1 MAYCMYLRKSRA
13 DKDYENSSTE
23 AILNRHEKALL
34 ELAQNNNYKI
44 SQIFREVVSGET
56 LSQRPEMQ
64 KLLAQ
69 VENNMY
75 DGVLVMEVERLA
87 RGNSVDQGIIAQAF
101 KYSNTLIITPT
112 KVYDPQN
119 EFDEEYFE
127 FGLFMS
133 RREYKTINRRLNAG
147 RLASCKEGKFV
158 GSITPYGYSKEK
170 LKNQKGYKLV
180 PDLEESKVLKLIFEL
195 YTNSMGIRNICKY
208 LDSLGIKPRN
218 SQNWSTSTI
227 RDILKN
233 PVYTGKILWHKT
245 YSTKTTKDGIVKS
258 KRHRN
263 KDNFYTFDGI
273 HSPLISDDIFQKA
286 QNILLQNS
294 HTPVNN
300 LLLKNP
306 FAGILYCNLCGK
318 AIVRRLVNNKYQ
330 YLMCNN
336 PNCQNNST
344 DLKAIEKYILNSI
357 QKYFNY
363 TVDFSN
369 YERKDNS
376 TELFY
381 IDRELKKLTL
391 QLNNIFDL
399 LEQKW
404 KGEKLVIPSIIIA
417 MVWQAVGYY
426 MVMYMAS
433 MSSVPASL
441 YESANLDGAGRLTQ
455 FFQITIPLVWTN
467 IRTTLTFFI
476 ISTINMAFL
485 FVKAMTSGGPNGAS
499 DVALNYMYSQKDAGL
514 YGYSMAI
521 GVVIFLFSFALSA
534 CVNRATSREPLEF

>member
-318 AIVRRLVNNKYQ
+318 AIVRRLVNNTYQ

-399 LEQKW
+399 LEQKIYNRETFLER
-404 KGEKLVIPSIIIA
+404 KQVLEENINILNSQKEKILSNTPQLNSID
-417 MVWQAVGYY
+417 
-426 MVMYMAS
+426 S
-433 MSSVPASL
+433 P
-441 YESANLDGAGRLTQ
+441 
-455 FFQITIPLVWTN
+455 ITILELYNRLEDIKSKNRLLKN
-467 IRTTLTFFI
+467 IFSKI
-476 ISTINMAFL
+476 YYSKIDNNIEITI
-485 FVKAMTSGGPNGAS
+485 
-499 DVALNYMYSQKDAGL
+499 YSK
-514 YGYSMAI
+514 I
-521 GVVIFLFSFALSA
+521 PIK
-534 CVNRATSREPLEF
+534 

>member
-180 PDLEESKVLKLIFEL
+180 PNLEESKVLKLIFEL

-233 PVYTGKILWHKT
+233 PVYTGKILWNKT

-273 HSPLISDDIFQKA
+273 HSPLISDDTFQKA

-318 AIVRRLVNNKYQ
+318 AIVRRFVNNKYQ

-399 LEQKW
+399 LEQKIYNRETFLER
-404 KGEKLVIPSIIIA
+404 KQVLEENINILNSQKEKILSNTPQLNSID
-417 MVWQAVGYY
+417 
-426 MVMYMAS
+426 S
-433 MSSVPASL
+433 P
-441 YESANLDGAGRLTQ
+441 
-455 FFQITIPLVWTN
+455 ITILELYNRLEN
-467 IRTTLTFFI
+467 IKSKNQLLKNIFSKI
-476 ISTINMAFL
+476 YYSKIDNNIEITI
-485 FVKAMTSGGPNGAS
+485 
-499 DVALNYMYSQKDAGL
+499 YSK
-514 YGYSMAI
+514 I
-521 GVVIFLFSFALSA
+521 PIK
-534 CVNRATSREPLEF
+534 

>member
-233 PVYTGKILWHKT
+233 PVYTGKILWRKT

-273 HSPLISDDIFQKA
+273 HIPLISDDIFQKA

-399 LEQKW
+399 LEQKIYNRETFLER
-404 KGEKLVIPSIIIA
+404 KQVLEENINILNSHKEKILSNTPQLNSID
-417 MVWQAVGYY
+417 
-426 MVMYMAS
+426 S
-433 MSSVPASL
+433 P
-441 YESANLDGAGRLTQ
+441 
-455 FFQITIPLVWTN
+455 ITILELYNRLEN
-467 IRTTLTFFI
+467 IKSKNQLLKNIFSKI
-476 ISTINMAFL
+476 YYSKIDNNIEITI
-485 FVKAMTSGGPNGAS
+485 
-499 DVALNYMYSQKDAGL
+499 YSK
-514 YGYSMAI
+514 I
-521 GVVIFLFSFALSA
+521 PIK
-534 CVNRATSREPLEF
+534 

>member
-195 YTNSMGIRNICKY
+195 YTNSMGIRNIC
-208 LDSLGIKPRN
+208 
-218 SQNWSTSTI
+218 
-227 RDILKN
+227 
-233 PVYTGKILWHKT
+233 
-245 YSTKTTKDGIVKS
+245 
-258 KRHRN
+258 
-263 KDNFYTFDGI
+263 
-273 HSPLISDDIFQKA
+273 
-286 QNILLQNS
+286 
-294 HTPVNN
+294 
-300 LLLKNP
+300 
-306 FAGILYCNLCGK
+306 
-318 AIVRRLVNNKYQ
+318 
-330 YLMCNN
+330 
-336 PNCQNNST
+336 
-344 DLKAIEKYILNSI
+344 
-357 QKYFNY
+357 
-363 TVDFSN
+363 
-369 YERKDNS
+369 
-376 TELFY
+376 
-381 IDRELKKLTL
+381 
-391 QLNNIFDL
+391 
-399 LEQKW
+399 
-404 KGEKLVIPSIIIA
+404 
-417 MVWQAVGYY
+417 
-426 MVMYMAS
+426 
-433 MSSVPASL
+433 
-441 YESANLDGAGRLTQ
+441 
-455 FFQITIPLVWTN
+455 
-467 IRTTLTFFI
+467 
-476 ISTINMAFL
+476 
-485 FVKAMTSGGPNGAS
+485 
-499 DVALNYMYSQKDAGL
+499 
-514 YGYSMAI
+514 
-521 GVVIFLFSFALSA
+521 
-534 CVNRATSREPLEF
+534 

>member
-180 PDLEESKVLKLIFEL
+180 PDLEESKVLKLIA
-195 YTNSMGIRNICKY
+195 
-208 LDSLGIKPRN
+208 
-218 SQNWSTSTI
+218 ST
-227 RDILKN
+227 L
-233 PVYTGKILWHKT
+233 
-245 YSTKTTKDGIVKS
+245 IV
-258 KRHRN
+258 
-263 KDNFYTFDGI
+263 
-273 HSPLISDDIFQKA
+273 
-286 QNILLQNS
+286 
-294 HTPVNN
+294 
-300 LLLKNP
+300 
-306 FAGILYCNLCGK
+306 
-318 AIVRRLVNNKYQ
+318 
-330 YLMCNN
+330 
-336 PNCQNNST
+336 
-344 DLKAIEKYILNSI
+344 
-357 QKYFNY
+357 
-363 TVDFSN
+363 
-369 YERKDNS
+369 
-376 TELFY
+376 
-381 IDRELKKLTL
+381 
-391 QLNNIFDL
+391 
-399 LEQKW
+399 
-404 KGEKLVIPSIIIA
+404 
-417 MVWQAVGYY
+417 
-426 MVMYMAS
+426 
-433 MSSVPASL
+433 
-441 YESANLDGAGRLTQ
+441 
-455 FFQITIPLVWTN
+455 
-467 IRTTLTFFI
+467 
-476 ISTINMAFL
+476 
-485 FVKAMTSGGPNGAS
+485 
-499 DVALNYMYSQKDAGL
+499 
-514 YGYSMAI
+514 
-521 GVVIFLFSFALSA
+521 
-534 CVNRATSREPLEF
+534 

>member
-195 YTNSMGIRNICKY
+195 YTNSMGIRNICK
-208 LDSLGIKPRN
+208 
-218 SQNWSTSTI
+218 
-227 RDILKN
+227 
-233 PVYTGKILWHKT
+233 
-245 YSTKTTKDGIVKS
+245 
-258 KRHRN
+258 
-263 KDNFYTFDGI
+263 
-273 HSPLISDDIFQKA
+273 
-286 QNILLQNS
+286 
-294 HTPVNN
+294 
-300 LLLKNP
+300 
-306 FAGILYCNLCGK
+306 
-318 AIVRRLVNNKYQ
+318 
-330 YLMCNN
+330 
-336 PNCQNNST
+336 
-344 DLKAIEKYILNSI
+344 
-357 QKYFNY
+357 
-363 TVDFSN
+363 
-369 YERKDNS
+369 
-376 TELFY
+376 
-381 IDRELKKLTL
+381 
-391 QLNNIFDL
+391 
-399 LEQKW
+399 
-404 KGEKLVIPSIIIA
+404 
-417 MVWQAVGYY
+417 
-426 MVMYMAS
+426 
-433 MSSVPASL
+433 
-441 YESANLDGAGRLTQ
+441 
-455 FFQITIPLVWTN
+455 
-467 IRTTLTFFI
+467 
-476 ISTINMAFL
+476 
-485 FVKAMTSGGPNGAS
+485 
-499 DVALNYMYSQKDAGL
+499 
-514 YGYSMAI
+514 
-521 GVVIFLFSFALSA
+521 
-534 CVNRATSREPLEF
+534 

>member
-273 HSPLISDDIFQKA
+273 HSPLISDDTFQKA

-294 HTPVNN
+294 HPPVNN

-306 FAGILYCNLCGK
+306 LAGILYCNLCEK
-318 AIVRRLVNNKYQ
+318 AIVRRFVNNKYQ

-336 PNCQNNST
+336 PNCQNNTT
-344 DLKAIEKYILNSI
+344 DLKTIEKYILNSI

-399 LEQKW
+399 LEQKIYN
-404 KGEKLVIPSIIIA
+404 KETFLERKQVLEENINILNSQKEKILSNTPQLNSID
-417 MVWQAVGYY
+417 
-426 MVMYMAS
+426 S
-433 MSSVPASL
+433 P
-441 YESANLDGAGRLTQ
+441 
-455 FFQITIPLVWTN
+455 ITILELYNRLEDIKYKNQLLKN
-467 IRTTLTFFI
+467 IFSKI
-476 ISTINMAFL
+476 YYSKIDNNIEITI
-485 FVKAMTSGGPNGAS
+485 
-499 DVALNYMYSQKDAGL
+499 YSK
-514 YGYSMAI
+514 I
-521 GVVIFLFSFALSA
+521 PIK
-534 CVNRATSREPLEF
+534 

>member
-195 YTNSMGIRNICKY
+195 YT
-208 LDSLGIKPRN
+208 
-218 SQNWSTSTI
+218 
-227 RDILKN
+227 
-233 PVYTGKILWHKT
+233 
-245 YSTKTTKDGIVKS
+245 
-258 KRHRN
+258 
-263 KDNFYTFDGI
+263 
-273 HSPLISDDIFQKA
+273 
-286 QNILLQNS
+286 
-294 HTPVNN
+294 
-300 LLLKNP
+300 
-306 FAGILYCNLCGK
+306 
-318 AIVRRLVNNKYQ
+318 
-330 YLMCNN
+330 
-336 PNCQNNST
+336 
-344 DLKAIEKYILNSI
+344 
-357 QKYFNY
+357 
-363 TVDFSN
+363 
-369 YERKDNS
+369 
-376 TELFY
+376 
-381 IDRELKKLTL
+381 KK
-391 QLNNIFDL
+391 
-399 LEQKW
+399 
-404 KGEKLVIPSIIIA
+404 
-417 MVWQAVGYY
+417 QA
-426 MVMYMAS
+426 
-433 MSSVPASL
+433 
-441 YESANLDGAGRLTQ
+441 
-455 FFQITIPLVWTN
+455 
-467 IRTTLTFFI
+467 
-476 ISTINMAFL
+476 
-485 FVKAMTSGGPNGAS
+485 
-499 DVALNYMYSQKDAGL
+499 
-514 YGYSMAI
+514 
-521 GVVIFLFSFALSA
+521 
-534 CVNRATSREPLEF
+534 

>member
-23 AILNRHEKALL
+23 TILNRHEKALL
-34 ELAQNNNYKI
+34 ELAQKNNYTI
-44 SQIFREVVSGET
+44 SEIFREVVSGET

-64 KLLAQ
+64 KLLTQ

-158 GSITPYGYSKEK
+158 GSLTPYGYSKEK

-273 HSPLISDDIFQKA
+273 HSPLISDDTFQKA

-294 HTPVNN
+294 HPPVNN

-306 FAGILYCNLCGK
+306 LAGILYCNLCGK
-318 AIVRRLVNNKYQ
+318 AIVRRFVNNKYQ

-336 PNCQNNST
+336 PNCQNSTT
-344 DLKAIEKYILNSI
+344 DLKTIENCILNVI
-357 QKYFNY
+357 ENYFNY
-363 TVDFSN
+363 TIFPTAF
-369 YERKDNS
+369 EKEDNS
-376 TELFY
+376 NELFY
-381 IDRELKKLTL
+381 INKEINKLKL
-391 QLNNIFDL
+391 QLNNIFNL
-399 LEQKW
+399 LEQKVYSKETFLERKQLLEKNIEILTLQ
-404 KGEKLVIPSIIIA
+404 KGKFENN
-417 MVWQAVGYY
+417 
-426 MVMYMAS
+426 
-433 MSSVPASL
+433 
-441 YESANLDGAGRLTQ
+441 ANKTNPIDTP
-455 FFQITIPLVWTN
+455 ITILELYNKLNDIKSKNQLLQN
-467 IRTTLTFFI
+467 IFSKI
-476 ISTINMAFL
+476 YYSKIDNNIEITI
-485 FVKAMTSGGPNGAS
+485 
-499 DVALNYMYSQKDAGL
+499 YSK
-514 YGYSMAI
+514 I
-521 GVVIFLFSFALSA
+521 PIK
-534 CVNRATSREPLEF
+534 

>member
-158 GSITPYGYSKEK
+158 GSVTPYGYAKEK

-180 PDLEESKVLKLIFEL
+180 PDPDESKVLELIFDL
-195 YTNSMGIRNICKY
+195 YTNSIGLRNICKH

-218 SQNWSTSTI
+218 SENWSTSTI

-263 KDNFYTFDGI
+263 KDNFYTFNGI
-273 HSPLISDDIFQKA
+273 HSPLISDDTFQKA

-318 AIVRRLVNNKYQ
+318 AIVRRFVNNKYQ

-399 LEQKW
+399 LEQKIYNRTFLER
-404 KGEKLVIPSIIIA
+404 KQVLEENINILNSHKEKILSNTPQLNSID
-417 MVWQAVGYY
+417 
-426 MVMYMAS
+426 S
-433 MSSVPASL
+433 P
-441 YESANLDGAGRLTQ
+441 
-455 FFQITIPLVWTN
+455 ITILELYNRLEN
-467 IRTTLTFFI
+467 IKSKNQLLKNIFSKI
-476 ISTINMAFL
+476 YYSKIDNNIEITI
-485 FVKAMTSGGPNGAS
+485 
-499 DVALNYMYSQKDAGL
+499 YSK
-514 YGYSMAI
+514 I
-521 GVVIFLFSFALSA
+521 PIK
-534 CVNRATSREPLEF
+534 

>member
-208 LDSLGIKPRN
+208 LDSLGIKP
-218 SQNWSTSTI
+218 
-227 RDILKN
+227 
-233 PVYTGKILWHKT
+233 
-245 YSTKTTKDGIVKS
+245 
-258 KRHRN
+258 
-263 KDNFYTFDGI
+263 
-273 HSPLISDDIFQKA
+273 
-286 QNILLQNS
+286 
-294 HTPVNN
+294 
-300 LLLKNP
+300 
-306 FAGILYCNLCGK
+306 
-318 AIVRRLVNNKYQ
+318 
-330 YLMCNN
+330 
-336 PNCQNNST
+336 
-344 DLKAIEKYILNSI
+344 
-357 QKYFNY
+357 
-363 TVDFSN
+363 
-369 YERKDNS
+369 
-376 TELFY
+376 
-381 IDRELKKLTL
+381 
-391 QLNNIFDL
+391 
-399 LEQKW
+399 
-404 KGEKLVIPSIIIA
+404 IP
-417 MVWQAVGYY
+417 
-426 MVMYMAS
+426 
-433 MSSVPASL
+433 
-441 YESANLDGAGRLTQ
+441 
-455 FFQITIPLVWTN
+455 
-467 IRTTLTFFI
+467 
-476 ISTINMAFL
+476 
-485 FVKAMTSGGPNGAS
+485 K
-499 DVALNYMYSQKDAGL
+499 
-514 YGYSMAI
+514 I
-521 GVVIFLFSFALSA
+521 GVPQQYEIF
-534 CVNRATSREPLEF
+534 

>member
-208 LDSLGIKPRN
+208 LGSLGIKPRN

-273 HSPLISDDIFQKA
+273 HSPLISDDTFQKA

-306 FAGILYCNLCGK
+306 FAGIL
-318 AIVRRLVNNKYQ
+318 
-330 YLMCNN
+330 
-336 PNCQNNST
+336 
-344 DLKAIEKYILNSI
+344 
-357 QKYFNY
+357 
-363 TVDFSN
+363 
-369 YERKDNS
+369 
-376 TELFY
+376 
-381 IDRELKKLTL
+381 
-391 QLNNIFDL
+391 
-399 LEQKW
+399 
-404 KGEKLVIPSIIIA
+404 
-417 MVWQAVGYY
+417 
-426 MVMYMAS
+426 
-433 MSSVPASL
+433 
-441 YESANLDGAGRLTQ
+441 
-455 FFQITIPLVWTN
+455 
-467 IRTTLTFFI
+467 
-476 ISTINMAFL
+476 
-485 FVKAMTSGGPNGAS
+485 
-499 DVALNYMYSQKDAGL
+499 
-514 YGYSMAI
+514 
-521 GVVIFLFSFALSA
+521 
-534 CVNRATSREPLEF
+534 

>member
-218 SQNWSTSTI
+218 SQNWRTSTI

-273 HSPLISDDIFQKA
+273 HSPLISDDTFQKA

-318 AIVRRLVNNKYQ
+318 AIVRRFVNNKYQ

-399 LEQKW
+399 LEQKIYNRETFLER
-404 KGEKLVIPSIIIA
+404 KQVLEENINILNSHKEKILSNTPQLNSID
-417 MVWQAVGYY
+417 
-426 MVMYMAS
+426 S
-433 MSSVPASL
+433 P
-441 YESANLDGAGRLTQ
+441 
-455 FFQITIPLVWTN
+455 ITILELYNRLEN
-467 IRTTLTFFI
+467 IKSKNQLLKNIFSKI
-476 ISTINMAFL
+476 YYSKIDNNIEITI
-485 FVKAMTSGGPNGAS
+485 
-499 DVALNYMYSQKDAGL
+499 YSK
-514 YGYSMAI
+514 I
-521 GVVIFLFSFALSA
+521 PIK
-534 CVNRATSREPLEF
+534 

>member
-23 AILNRHEKALL
+23 TILNRHEKALL
-34 ELAQNNNYKI
+34 ELAQKNNYTI

-64 KLLAQ
+64 KLLTQ
-69 VENNMY
+69 VEDNMY

-318 AIVRRLVNNKYQ
+318 AIVRRFVNNKYQ

-344 DLKAIEKYILNSI
+344 DLKTIENCILNVI
-357 QKYFNY
+357 ENYFNY
-363 TVDFSN
+363 TIFPTAF
-369 YERKDNS
+369 EKEDNS
-376 TELFY
+376 NELFY
-381 IDRELKKLTL
+381 INKEINKLKL
-391 QLNNIFDL
+391 QLNNIFNL
-399 LEQKW
+399 LEQKVYSEETFLERKQLLEKNIEILTLQ
-404 KGEKLVIPSIIIA
+404 KGKFENNANKTNPIDTPVTILELYNKLNDIKSKNQLLQNIFSKI
-417 MVWQAVGYY
+417 YY
-426 MVMYMAS
+426 S
-433 MSSVPASL
+433 KIDNNI
-441 YESANLDGAGRLTQ
+441 E
-455 FFQITIPLVWTN
+455 ITI
-467 IRTTLTFFI
+467 
-476 ISTINMAFL
+476 
-485 FVKAMTSGGPNGAS
+485 
-499 DVALNYMYSQKDAGL
+499 YSK
-514 YGYSMAI
+514 I
-521 GVVIFLFSFALSA
+521 PIK
-534 CVNRATSREPLEF
+534 

>member
-208 LDSLGIKPRN
+208 L
-218 SQNWSTSTI
+218 
-227 RDILKN
+227 
-233 PVYTGKILWHKT
+233 
-245 YSTKTTKDGIVKS
+245 
-258 KRHRN
+258 
-263 KDNFYTFDGI
+263 
-273 HSPLISDDIFQKA
+273 
-286 QNILLQNS
+286 
-294 HTPVNN
+294 
-300 LLLKNP
+300 
-306 FAGILYCNLCGK
+306 
-318 AIVRRLVNNKYQ
+318 
-330 YLMCNN
+330 
-336 PNCQNNST
+336 
-344 DLKAIEKYILNSI
+344 
-357 QKYFNY
+357 
-363 TVDFSN
+363 
-369 YERKDNS
+369 
-376 TELFY
+376 
-381 IDRELKKLTL
+381 
-391 QLNNIFDL
+391 
-399 LEQKW
+399 
-404 KGEKLVIPSIIIA
+404 
-417 MVWQAVGYY
+417 
-426 MVMYMAS
+426 
-433 MSSVPASL
+433 
-441 YESANLDGAGRLTQ
+441 
-455 FFQITIPLVWTN
+455 
-467 IRTTLTFFI
+467 
-476 ISTINMAFL
+476 
-485 FVKAMTSGGPNGAS
+485 
-499 DVALNYMYSQKDAGL
+499 
-514 YGYSMAI
+514 
-521 GVVIFLFSFALSA
+521 
-534 CVNRATSREPLEF
+534 